1 MARCPVSLPVLLLGL
16 VPHCVSLK
24 NGCYSSLVTVNVISG
39 TSPASLKEATRR
51 SSQLLSSPPSILQPT
66 CHRFGFITMR
76 QDREQGLEIW
86 VLVLG
91 KGKLRL
97 KHEAQAPARLFQIP
111 FWGLRS

>member
-1 MARCPVSLPVLLLGL
+1 MPSLWI
-16 VPHCVSLK
+16 H
-24 NGCYSSLVTVNVISG
+24 YH
-39 TSPASLKEATRR
+39 EAG
-51 SSQLLSSPPSILQPT
+51 Q
-66 CHRFGFITMR
+66 
-76 QDREQGLEIW
+76 REQGLEIW